1 MRAMLETSICK
12 RALLSKRFV
21 ARLYLLLLIVS
32 WRSVL
37 DAVSLLLDNLY
48 QEKTDFTT
56 DECCVFS
63 SHRPIAFESQI
74 NAKRGQK
81 AFNPTTG
88 ESRQPLYWIK

>member
-1 MRAMLETSICK
+1 MMRAMLESSICK

-21 ARLYLLLLIVS
+21 ACLYLLLLNVS

-37 DAVSLLLDNLY
+37 DAVSLLLDDLY

-63 SHRPIAFESQI
+63 RHRPMRSRTRLTLREDRKHSIRPHAIA
-74 NAKRGQK
+74 GGHY
-81 AFNPTTG
+81 TG
-88 ESRQPLYWIK
+88 